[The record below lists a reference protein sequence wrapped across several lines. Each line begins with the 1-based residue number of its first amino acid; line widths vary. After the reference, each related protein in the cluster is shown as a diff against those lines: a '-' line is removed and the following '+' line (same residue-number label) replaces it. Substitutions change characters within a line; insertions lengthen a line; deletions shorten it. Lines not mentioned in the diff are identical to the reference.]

1 VNGLKDDFTL
11 DRSSFIPRRGWGRSG
26 EELEVVRKERKL
38 R

>member
-1 VNGLKDDFTL
+1 VEGSKDDFAL
-11 DRSSFIPRRGWGRSG
+11 DRSSFIPRTGWGRSG